1 MSNKSGKVSKTSN
14 GIHSTVSRK
23 TKNAVRRER
32 TAIEKYENIIRAYEK
47 GQNPWIT
54 MENPNKQDRKRRMIK
69 VRANDQWGVPKERK
83 AYSIYGSENE
93 GKKKKANG

>member
-1 MSNKSGKVSKTSN
+1 MSNKAGKVSKTSN
-14 GIHSTVSRK
+14 GIHSTISRA
-23 TKNAVRRER
+23 TKNAVRRDR
-32 TAIEKYENIIRAYEK
+32 SPIEKYENIIRAYEK

-83 AYSIYGSENE
+83 AYSIYGNENE
-93 GKKKKANG
+93 RKNKKTNG